1 MFFSTEKRE
10 ESIWELENVDQ
21 RPTDKGENQKAI
33 QPHRQG
39 TQVKW
44 QQYTP
49 KILASFLY
57 W

>member
-10 ESIWELENVDQ
+10 ESVWELENVDQ

-39 TQVKW
+39 TQVK
-44 QQYTP
+44 
-49 KILASFLY
+49 
-57 W
+57 